1 VAILLSTSG
10 VFGSVAGVIFIGEP
24 MTFRIFMASAM
35 ILAGVITVE
44 AVPAIRKRYENIEA
58 KGKQLT

>member
-1 VAILLSTSG
+1 MAILLSTSG

-35 ILAGVITVE
+35 ILTGVITVE
-44 AVPAIRKRYENIEA
+44 AVPAIRKRYDNIE
-58 KGKQLT
+58 GRDKQLT